1 MKKNFNLNYDN
12 KGIKTSEKKK
22 SIDIKSLMK
31 LDFKTLKKK
40 LSKIFKKSNKLN
52 TPDKKRKVIA
62 FDMGSTTIKIV
73 EAMYY
78 KNQLT
83 IYKYIKVPTPKDGI
97 IDGEIKKE
105 EELCSKLKRALKK
118 NNFNG
123 KYGVCTTNSTLIINR
138 EIQIPKVEDEEIE
151 TVIRYE
157 IQQYLPINLDEHMI
171 QYNILS
177 EKVVDGKQKLEV
189 LIVVYPNRMI
199 YSYAELTNLLGGK
212 PYALDLNYNS
222 KRKALYIMNPEMKET
237 VLSMDIG
244 SSNIGLTIINNNE
257 LVLIKAINSGG
268 NYLDGQ
274 IAKLLGISL
283 EEAENEKKENC
294 NLMSREEG
302 PLEHSVKE
310 VVDMWFD
317 EASRFMKYYKSKN
330 SQSKIDK
337 IYICGGG
344 ANIKGLERYVSSK
357 FDMRVKILQGNSNIE
372 FKKNVEEVSISE
384 YINAIG
390 ALIRL

>member
-1 MKKNFNLNYDN
+1 MSLDKKD
-12 KGIKTSEKKK
+12 KK
-22 SIDIKSLMK
+22 SILQMDVKDILKS
-31 LDFKTLKKK
+31 FKKK
-40 LSKIFKKSNKLN
+40 KHGNKSVKVKKILAKKAVSI
-52 TPDKKRKVIA
+52 DI
-62 FDMGSTTIKIV
+62 GSENIKIV
-73 EAMYY
+73 LGRYL
-78 KNQLT
+78 KNKVIIEKAFKILT
-83 IYKYIKVPTPKDGI
+83 PEGAIEDGHIKNVNKLSDAIGDALDNNKINEDNI
-97 IDGEIKKE
+97 I
-105 EELCSKLKRALKK
+105 
-118 NNFNG
+118 F
-123 KYGVCTTNSTLIINR
+123 TTNSTSIINR
-138 EIQIPKVEDEEIE
+138 TILIPKVTEDEIDS
-151 TVIRYE
+151 VIKYE
-157 IQQYLPINLDEHMI
+157 VQQYLPINLDEHMI

-177 EKVVDGKQKLEV
+177 EKVVDGKEKLEV

-222 KRKALYIMNPEMKET
+222 KRKALYIMNPEMRET

-244 SSNIGLTIINNNE
+244 SSNIGLTIINDNE

-274 IAKLLGISL
+274 IAKLLGVSL

-337 IYICGGG
+337 IYLCGGG

>member
-1 MKKNFNLNYDN
+1 MSLEKKENKSILQMDVSDILKLFKRKKQGKKNS
-12 KGIKTSEKKK
+12 KVKKVISK
-22 SIDIKSLMK
+22 KAVSIDI
-31 LDFKTLKKK
+31 
-40 LSKIFKKSNKLN
+40 
-52 TPDKKRKVIA
+52 
-62 FDMGSTTIKIV
+62 GSENIKIV
-73 EAMYY
+73 LGRYFRNKVIIEKAFKILTPEGAIADGHI
-78 KNQLT
+78 KNINELSDV
-83 IYKYIKVPTPKDGI
+83 IGDALDLHKINEDNI
-97 IDGEIKKE
+97 I
-105 EELCSKLKRALKK
+105 
-118 NNFNG
+118 F
-123 KYGVCTTNSTLIINR
+123 TTNSTSIINR
-138 EIQIPKVEDEEIE
+138 TILIPKVNEDEIDA
-151 TVIRYE
+151 VIKYE
-157 IQQYLPINLDEHMI
+157 VQQYLPIDLEEHMI

-177 EKVVDGKQKLEV
+177 EKVIEGKEKLEV

-222 KRKALYIMNPEMKET
+222 KRKALYVMNPYVKET

-244 SSNIGLTIINNNE
+244 ANNIGLTIMSGNE
-257 LVLIKAINSGG
+257 LVLIKTINSGG
-268 NYLDGQ
+268 DYLDHQ
-274 IAKLLGISL
+274 ISRLLGISL

-302 PLEHSVKE
+302 PLEHCVKE
-310 VVDMWFD
+310 SVDMWFD
-317 EASRFMKYYKSKN
+317 EANRLIKYYKSKN

-337 IYICGGG
+337 IYLCGGG
-344 ANIKGLERYVSSK
+344 ANIKGLERYVSTK

>member
-1 MKKNFNLNYDN
+1 MSLDKKD
-12 KGIKTSEKKK
+12 KK
-22 SIDIKSLMK
+22 SILQMDVKDILKS
-31 LDFKTLKKK
+31 FKKK
-40 LSKIFKKSNKLN
+40 KHGNKSVKVKKILAKKAVSI
-52 TPDKKRKVIA
+52 DI
-62 FDMGSTTIKIV
+62 GSENIKIV
-73 EAMYY
+73 LGRYL
-78 KNQLT
+78 KNKVIIEKAFKILT
-83 IYKYIKVPTPKDGI
+83 PEGAIEDGHIKNVNELSDAIGDALDDNKINEDNI
-97 IDGEIKKE
+97 I
-105 EELCSKLKRALKK
+105 
-118 NNFNG
+118 F
-123 KYGVCTTNSTLIINR
+123 TTNSTSIINR
-138 EIQIPKVEDEEIE
+138 TILIPKVTEDEIDS
-151 TVIRYE
+151 VIKYE
-157 IQQYLPINLDEHMI
+157 VQQYLPINLDEHMI